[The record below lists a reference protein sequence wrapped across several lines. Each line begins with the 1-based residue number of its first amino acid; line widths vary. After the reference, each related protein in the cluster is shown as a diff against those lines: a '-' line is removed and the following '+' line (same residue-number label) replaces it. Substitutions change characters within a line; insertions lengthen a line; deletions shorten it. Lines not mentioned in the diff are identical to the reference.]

1 MSSRNAPSP
10 LSRADSTSPYPSM
23 SRRAPSQPK
32 STRQQYSACGACRM
46 RRVKCDLKDLPTLAS
61 GQHPP
66 CSNCSERG
74 LNCVDEFAEV
84 KAVKLLRRGRR
95 LQKVEAVY
103 GKATK
108 EDADLHTVIP
118 PRCVIPQLKPEFF
131 RSPFFRRFHIQRP
144 ILEPTEYCARFSEW
158 YNGSTD
164 CLQFP
169 GQLIALALVVW
180 AASYGVDEAG
190 DELPELRDE
199 DIQQRKER
207 INEMLLELLYL
218 VDIQGILRKPSWDGV
233 RALLL
238 IMPLTEEVQTPLER
252 LAMYDATMSQVY
264 ALCSLNVDGNQS
276 EYVEALVRARIFW
289 YAHVVDGV
297 TSGLRG
303 GRISLTD
310 DDLTAFEATLPPLG
324 NDGGASSSYAF
335 AYRFATIPI
344 RIASLCRDV
353 HAVLTGP
360 KARQR
365 DDIDEDAIQDAW
377 EVLDRAWRDLDGLRQ
392 FGAYGI
398 VQVEDIERFID
409 GWQIFLFES
418 HNVIRE
424 ALKQRLVALPV
435 QETAFLP
442 ESHPS
447 ARSRKS
453 DTILRLHM
461 KANAKCHAVVRH
473 VVTIL
478 RRNLGSP
485 FFQYDAALVRDG
497 CFFAGFLLAGESGTK
512 EDVEVCLTA
521 LSEMRWAFSKNDERQ
536 RTVRLVWD
544 ARASQ
549 SRGQS
554 SRSFSSSPSD
564 ETIRGPGTYEGSYVR
579 RAMMRPT
586 SVPPISLSATTIG
599 PGYDSSGSAPNTACS
614 PDGRWPPSTASG
626 SGSDPER
633 YPASSRSPSL
643 PSTSSS
649 YTASSHSALSLSSV
663 LQSGDDGVASSSL
676 LLPSTRVSAGHP
688 AGQSTYYVPSYN
700 YLSMGENVDTRP
712 APPPSGSLE
721 TLSPTEP
728 SPAYHHPTTAFDYAN
743 VSYPSSGLAQPE
755 GSASYIPAAPSTA
768 QGGSPHF
775 GGPNYY

>member
-1 MSSRNAPSP
+1 MSSRNTSSP
-10 LSRADSTSPYPSM
+10 HARSESASPYPNM
-23 SRRAPSQPK
+23 SRKAPAQPK

-144 ILEPTEYCARFSEW
+144 ILEPNEFCKRFTEW
-158 YNGSTD
+158 YNDNSD
-164 CLQFP
+164 CLLFP
-169 GQLIALALVVW
+169 GQLIALAIVVW
-180 AASYGVDEAG
+180 AASYGINEAG
-190 DELPELRDE
+190 EEVLELRDE

-218 VDIQGILRKPSWDGV
+218 VDIHGILRKPTWDGV

-264 ALCSLNVDGNQS
+264 ALCSLNIDSGQG
-276 EYVEALVRARIFW
+276 EYVDALVRARIFW
-289 YAHVVDGV
+289 YSHVIDGV

-303 GRISLTD
+303 GRI
-310 DDLTAFEATLPPLG
+310 AF
-324 NDGGASSSYAF
+324 SYAF

-344 RIASLCRDV
+344 RIASVCRDV

-365 DDIDEDAIQDAW
+365 DDIDEDSLQDAW
-377 EVLDRAWRDLDGLRQ
+377 DMLERCWRDLEGLRQ
-392 FGAYGI
+392 FGAYDI
-398 VQVEDIERFID
+398 VQMEDVERFID

-435 QETAFLP
+435 QETAGYLS

-447 ARSRKS
+447 SRTRKS
-453 DTILRLHM
+453 DTIFRLHM
-461 KANAKCHAVVRH
+461 KANTKCHTVVRH

-478 RRNLGSP
+478 RRNLGTP

-497 CFFAGFLLAGESGTK
+497 CFFAGFLLAGESGSRD
-512 EDVEVCLTA
+512 DVEVCLTA

-544 ARASQ
+544 ARATQ

-554 SRSFSSSPSD
+554 SRSSFSSSPPE
-564 ETIRGPGTYEGSYVR
+564 ETIRGPGTYDGSYVR
-579 RAMMRPT
+579 RALMRPT
-586 SVPPISLSATTIG
+586 SVPPISLSATTMG
-599 PGYDSSGSAPNTACS
+599 HGYENSSAPNTACT
-614 PDGRWPPSTASG
+614 PDGRWPSTTSG
-626 SGSDPER
+626 SGSETER
-633 YPASSRSPSL
+633 YPATSRSPSL
-643 PSTSSS
+643 PSASSS
-649 YTASSHSALSLSSV
+649 YAASLSNVLQPEDGGVGPSSILLASS
-663 LQSGDDGVASSSL
+663 
-676 LLPSTRVSAGHP
+676 RVSAGHP
-688 AGQSTYYVPSYN
+688 TGQSTYYVPPYN
-700 YLSMGENVDTRP
+700 YLPMSDSVDTRP
-712 APPPSGSLE
+712 APAQSASLE

-728 SPAYHHPTTAFDYAN
+728 SPAFSHPTTGYDYAA
-743 VSYPSSGLAQPE
+743 VSYSS
-755 GSASYIPAAPSTA
+755 SAIGQTDTGPSYIPAQAAA
-768 QGGSPHF
+768 QGGSPSF
-775 GGPNYY
+775 GAPNYY